1 VLIGMREAA
10 QGDVIEYSYQVRLID
25 PTYQADLLDALHK
38 LEDIT
43 EVSLLMQ
50 RSTVEI

>member
-1 VLIGMREAA
+1 MREAI
-10 QGDVIEYSYQVRLID
+10 QGNAIEYSYQVRLND
-25 PTYQADLLDALHK
+25 PSYQADLLDALHGI
-38 LEDIT
+38 EDMS